1 MGAAG
6 ERGLKFGH
14 VPVVTKDRIGAHSG
28 NLTMSTP
35 AQPPDLADQTDA
47 VLVASREV
55 RAVFEHASLG
65 IALTRDRVIIR
76 HNRVFG
82 ARLGY
87 QPNQLVGQPATV
99 LFSSP
104 DDYQLFGPQA
114 GPILASG
121 QPYRG
126 ERSFVTQDG
135 RPIQCVV
142 SASAVDPERPELG
155 TIWIFD
161 DVTAERRQQQELK
174 EALLRIEAIMRNAP
188 LGIIFTV
195 NRRITDCNAHFNAMF
210 GYGLGEALGLPGAS
224 LFPDEKVYADLGA
237 YASPRLSAAQPVDLE
252 IQMRRRSG
260 EAFWAQLIGY
270 VVDVQDT
277 QAGTIWIIA
286 DRSEARLQAD
296 RLQQALNENQA
307 IFDRAALGMVVL
319 QGRTVVRCNPQM
331 EAMFGYQPGEMVG
344 SSTRGWYTGEEQFRW
359 VGRYLYAALNESGSV
374 THELELQRRNG
385 GTFWVRM
392 TGRRLGDNSPISGG
406 SLWLLE
412 DISDRRRTEN
422 ELRAVTA
429 LNQAV
434 FESASVAIIATDRSG
449 VIQLFNA
456 AAQKM
461 LGYTADEVLF
471 KHTPAL
477 IHLPDEVAAYADALS
492 VEFGRVIE
500 PGFEVFCLRADIH
513 GKDEREWTYVRKDGT
528 RFPVLLSVTPLRRPS
543 GDISGYLGLAT
554 DITERKQAQHLIE
567 QSQAELEA
575 QVQLRTAELAQSNA
589 RLQAEVAERG
599 HMERQMRDMAHYD
612 AITGLPNRNLLHDR
626 ILQVLA
632 QAKRTDELAAVM
644 FLDLDRFKNI
654 NDTLGHMVGDAL
666 LRQVAQR
673 LSMALRN
680 SDTLARIGGD
690 EFVVVLPHISGC
702 DQAVLVAEKL
712 ISVLDAPMV
721 VQEHSLHISTSIGVC
736 LYPQD
741 GEDKDVLLR
750 NADTAM
756 YQAKAAGRNTYRLFT
771 EQMNQEADRHY
782 RIESALRVGVR
793 DNELRLMYQP
803 LVDTV
808 GNRVFGV
815 EALVRWQSDTLG
827 LVPPGRFI
835 PIAEETDLIV
845 DIDSWVLKTACAQA
859 AVWRSQGHDH
869 LTLAVNLSAR
879 QFRRKDLVAFVAS
892 VLADTG
898 HPPHLLELE
907 ITESSLMHN
916 VTDVI
921 HTLDQLVALGVK
933 LSIDDFGTG
942 YSSLAYLKRFPVHKL
957 KVDQSFVR
965 DIGQTNSD
973 LGIVKTVIALAQT
986 LQLELL
992 AEGVE
997 NQAQL
1002 MTLRALGCERFQGY
1016 LFAKPMA
1023 AELVERLFHQTAADL
1038 PASDMALV

>member
-1 MGAAG
+1 
-6 ERGLKFGH
+6 
-14 VPVVTKDRIGAHSG
+14 
-28 NLTMSTP
+28 MSTSP
-35 AQPPDLADQTDA
+35 SIAAASDEHES
-47 VLVASREV
+47 VLVASSEV
-55 RAVFEHASLG
+55 RAAFEHASLG

-87 QPNQLVGQPATV
+87 DANGLVGKPATV
-99 LFSSP
+99 LFSSL
-104 DDYQLFGPQA
+104 DDYQLFGQQA
-114 GPILASG
+114 GPVLAAG

-126 ERSFVTQDG
+126 ERSFVRQDG
-135 RPIQCVV
+135 AAVLCVV
-142 SASAVDPERPELG
+142 SASAVDPQRPELG

-161 DVTAERRQQQELK
+161 DVTSERQQQLQLK
-174 EALLRIEAIMRNAP
+174 AALLRIEAIMRNAP
-188 LGIIFTV
+188 MGIIFTV
-195 NRRITDCNAHFNAMF
+195 NRHITDCNAQFNTLF
-210 GYGLGEALGLPGAS
+210 GYQPGEAIGLPGAD
-224 LFPDEKVYADLGA
+224 LFPSDQA
-237 YASPRLSAAQPVDLE
+237 YAELGQYAGPRLSSAQPVDLE
-252 IQMRRRSG
+252 LKMRRRNG
-260 EAFWAQLIGY
+260 ESFWAQLVGY
-270 VVDVQDT
+270 VVDAQDT
-277 QAGTIWIIA
+277 QAGTIWIIT
-286 DRSEARLQAD
+286 DRSESRQQAEK
-296 RLQQALNENQA
+296 LQQALQENQA

-319 QGRTVVRCNPQM
+319 TDRTIVRCNPQL
-331 EAMFGYQPGEMVG
+331 EAMFGYEPGEMVG
-344 SSTRGWYTGEEQFRW
+344 TSTRGWYATEEQFRW
-359 VGRYLYAALNESGSV
+359 VGRNLYVALSDAGSV
-374 THELELQRRNG
+374 THELEMQRRNG
-385 GTFWVRM
+385 SIFWVRM
-392 TGRRLGDNSPISGG
+392 TGRRLGENSPISGG

-412 DISDRRRTEN
+412 DISDRRKTES

-434 FESASVAIIATDRSG
+434 FESASVAIIAADKQG
-449 VIQLFNA
+449 VIQLFNT
-456 AAQKM
+456 AAQTM
-461 LGYTADEVLF
+461 LGYSADEVLQQR
-471 KHTPAL
+471 TPAF
-477 IHLPDEVAAYADALS
+477 IHVPEEVVEYAGVLS
-492 VEFGRVIE
+492 RELGREIE
-500 PGFEVFCLRADIH
+500 PGFEVFCVQADAT
-513 GKDEREWTYVRKDGT
+513 GKDEREWTYVRKDGS
-528 RFPVLLSVTPLRRPS
+528 RFPVLLSVTPLKRSS
-543 GDISGYLGLAT
+543 GEISGYLGMAT
-554 DITERKQAQHLIE
+554 DITERKQAQALIE
-567 QSQAELEA
+567 QSQSELEA
-575 QVQLRTAELAQSNA
+575 KVQLRTSELAQTNS

-632 QAKRTDELAAVM
+632 HARRTDEMAAIM

-666 LRQVAQR
+666 LRQVANR

-690 EFVVVLPHISGC
+690 EFVVVLPHISGRE
-702 DQAVLVAEKL
+702 QAILVAEKL

-721 VQEHSLHISTSIGVC
+721 VQEHTLHISTSIGVC
-736 LYPQD
+736 LFPQD
-741 GEDKDVLLR
+741 GQDNDVLLR

-771 EQMNQEADRHY
+771 EKMNQDADQHY

-803 LVDTV
+803 LVDTRS
-808 GNRVFGV
+808 NQVFGV

-835 PIAEETDLIV
+835 SIAEETDLIV
-845 DIDSWVLKTACAQA
+845 EIDSWVLKTACTQA
-859 AVWRSQGHDH
+859 AAWREQGHTS

-879 QFRRKDLVAFVAS
+879 QFRRKDLVAFVAG
-892 VLADTG
+892 VLQDTG
-898 HPPHLLELE
+898 YPAHLLELE

-921 HTLDQLVALGVK
+921 QTLDQLVGLGVK

-973 LGIVKTVIALAQT
+973 LGIVKTVIALAHT
-986 LQLELL
+986 LQLDLL

-1016 LFAKPMA
+1016 LFAKPMSA
-1023 AELVERLFHQTAADL
+1023 HEAGLVLGQPATAML
-1038 PASDMALV
+1038 PAG

>member
-1 MGAAG
+1 
-6 ERGLKFGH
+6 
-14 VPVVTKDRIGAHSG
+14 
-28 NLTMSTP
+28 MSTP
-35 AQPPDLADQTDA
+35 SFQFVPREPPDA
-47 VLVASREV
+47 VLMASREV

-82 ARLGY
+82 GRLGY
-87 QPNQLVGQPATV
+87 EPNELVGQPATV

-104 DDYQLFGPQA
+104 EDYHLFGLQA
-114 GPILASG
+114 GPVLASG
-121 QPYRG
+121 QPYRC
-126 ERSFVTQDG
+126 ERSFIRRDG
-135 RPIQCVV
+135 QAILCVV
-142 SASAVDPERPELG
+142 SASAVDPDRPQLG

-161 DVTAERRQQQELK
+161 DVTAERQQQLELK
-174 EALLRIEAIMRNAP
+174 AALLRIEAIMRNAP

-210 GYGLGEALGLPGAS
+210 GFQLGEALGLPGAN
-224 LFPDEKVYADLGA
+224 LFPSEQVYAELGQ
-237 YASPRLSAAQPVDLE
+237 YAGPRLSAAQPVDVE
-252 IQMRRRSG
+252 IQMRRHSG
-260 EAFWAQLIGY
+260 DVFWAQLVGY
-270 VVDVQDT
+270 VVDADDT

-286 DRSEARLQAD
+286 DRSEARQQAD
-296 RLQQALNENQA
+296 RLQQALQENQA

-319 QGRTVVRCNPQM
+319 QGRSIVRCNPQL

-344 SSTRGWYTGEEQFRW
+344 TSTRGWYTSDEQFRW
-359 VGRYLYAALNESGSV
+359 VGRFLYAALNESGSV
-374 THELELQRRNG
+374 THELEMQRRDG
-385 GTFWVRM
+385 TTFWVRM
-392 TGRRLGDNSPISGG
+392 TGRRLGDSSPILGG

-412 DISDRRRTEN
+412 DVSDRRKTES

-434 FESASVAIIATDRSG
+434 FESASVAIIATDRQG
-449 VIQLFNA
+449 VIQLFNT
-456 AAQKM
+456 AAQHM
-461 LGYTADEVLF
+461 LGYTADEVLQQR
-471 KHTPAL
+471 TPAF
-477 IHLPDEVAAYADALS
+477 IHVPEEISEYAAVLS
-492 VEFGRVIE
+492 HELGRVIE
-500 PGFEVFCLRADIH
+500 PGFEVFCVLADIQ
-513 GKDEREWTYVRKDGT
+513 GKDEREWTYVRKDGSQ
-528 RFPVLLSVTPLRRPS
+528 FPVLLSVTTLKRPS
-543 GDISGYLGLAT
+543 GEISGYLGMAT
-554 DITERKQAQHLIE
+554 DITERQQAQRLIE

-575 QVQLRTAELAQSNA
+575 KVQLRTAELAQTNS

-599 HMERQMRDMAHYD
+599 FMERQMRDMAHYD

-632 QAKRTDELAAVM
+632 QAKRSDDMAAIM

-654 NDTLGHMVGDAL
+654 NDTLGHMVGDDL
-666 LRQVAQR
+666 LRQVANR
-673 LSMALRN
+673 LSMGLRA

-690 EFVVVLPHISGC
+690 EFVVVLPHINGRE
-702 DQAVLVAEKL
+702 QAVMVAEKL

-741 GEDKDVLLR
+741 GKDKDVLLR

-756 YQAKAAGRNTYRLFT
+756 YQAKAAGRNTYRFFT

-803 LVDTV
+803 LVDTRTD
-808 GNRVFGV
+808 RVFGV

-845 DIDSWVLKTACAQA
+845 DIDSWVLRTACAQA
-859 AVWRSQGHDH
+859 AQWRTQGHPD

-879 QFRRKDLVAFVAS
+879 QFRRKDLVAFVAG

-898 HPPHLLELE
+898 QPPHLLELE

-921 HTLDQLVALGVK
+921 QTLDQLVALGVK

-973 LGIVKTVIALAQT
+973 LGIVKTVIALAHT

-1016 LFAKPMA
+1016 LFARPMA
-1023 AELVERLFHQTAADL
+1023 AELVEQVFAK
-1038 PASDMALV
+1038 PATALVLPEHPLV